1 MVITCSVFFIYIFV
15 YTVEGKTFTS
25 KWKKRKMYIGLLVVE
40 KRTETRDGVSM
51 LVHCVT
57 EKEQSEYFKTNAT
70 NVQLGTLY

>member
-1 MVITCSVFFIYIFV
+1 M
-15 YTVEGKTFTS
+15 E
-25 KWKKRKMYIGLLVVE
+25 KKEDVGLLVVE

-70 NVQLGTLY
+70 NMQLGTLY

>member
-1 MVITCSVFFIYIFV
+1 M
-15 YTVEGKTFTS
+15 
-25 KWKKRKMYIGLLVVE
+25 VE